1 MPKNKKIVGQPIG
14 FLSGQAP
21 QHTTNQSPY
30 MRPPMPYA
38 YGNAPSFPYG
48 GGSAPSLPTPPGP
61 QPRPPSGLGGF
72 LQGLTGGSGGSGG
85 LGDVN
90 IPELL
95 GKAQKMIGAVNQAGA
110 ILKNMSPMLQMLK
123 GLNVSELLSESDDS
137 LTELEDNENEVKPR
151 RRRRKRLKRKTTR
164 RKRRR

>member
-1 MPKNKKIVGQPIG
+1 MPKNRKNVGQPIG

-21 QHTTNQSPY
+21 QAPNQSPY
-30 MRPPMPYA
+30 MRPPMPNP

-48 GGSAPSLPTPPGP
+48 GGSAPSLPAPQGP
-61 QPRPPSGLGGF
+61 QPKPPSGLGGF
-72 LQGLTGGSGGSGG
+72 LQGLSGGSGGSGG

-110 ILKNMSPMLQMLK
+110 IFKNMSPMLQMLK

-137 LTELEDNENEVKPR
+137 LTELEDNEIEVKPK
-151 RRRRKRLKRKTTR
+151 RRRKRRKRKTTR